1 MLEHVPA
8 YVTFGGVQESKAGK
22 HVPHMPVAAARH
34 AVPESGT
41 GQHLPLQPQSS
52 SSRSADAVP
61 AAGEADGLKRI
72 SFELQQP
79 QPQQLDGLSPES
91 STIAQEPP
99 APAEQHRRSPPSLE
113 GGPRHRAGR
122 LSSQGSP
129 PAVKYARLLNGVL
142 EPDHETLQPDR
153 KSMSLQQGMDRRQ
166 FRPLSGSAAPPS
178 CPVTPGIH
186 ATRNSTGAAVGDGR
200 LHSALPSRRTSADV
214 EHAAVVRGRLG
225 NMSLAAGVDR
235 QQLQLAFRGLSGL
248 DRKLL
253 LPAHKCLAEDSFGQG
268 EQGVAEAGILSDCL
282 MSSEVLL
289 QSLLAGRL
297 SMLQRLR
304 IGAHCVVEHQLA
316 WCQSCSLQTAIVVLL
331 RVRCL

>member
-289 QSLLAGRL
+289 QSLLDP
-297 SMLQRLR
+297 SDT
-304 IGAHCVVEHQLA
+304 HF
-316 WCQSCSLQTAIVVLL
+316 
-331 RVRCL
+331 